1 MDCSR
6 GSSKWLLLLKFRDS
20 SFSNNF
26 SVSLIDLLQLVRRTN
41 PALIAGGPAPSR
53 GRKLLPDQFQKC
65 DVTLVIFMWH
75 KVLLFVY
82 VFSQPFEGKPVLA
95 QAWWAELPS
104 PGSPACLLQGS
115 RRDLTWVRIPF
126 HLCLLVLPPGTHMSQ
141 LTTLVIVLS

>member
-1 MDCSR
+1 MDYSR

-26 SVSLIDLLQLVRRTN
+26 SSSLIDLLQLISRTK
-41 PALIAGGPAPSR
+41 PTRIAGGPPPSR
-53 GRKLLPDQFQKC
+53 GQKLLPGQFRKC

-82 VFSQPFEGKPVLA
+82 FFSQPFEGKPILA
-95 QAWWAELPS
+95 QARWAELPS
-104 PGSPACLLQGS
+104 PGSPACPLQGS

-126 HLCLLVLPPGTHMSQ
+126 HLHFPVLPPGTHISQ
-141 LTTLVIVLS
+141 LTTLVIIFS